1 MRHRIGIKGTALSW
15 FKSYFTNRS
24 QRVCINDSISETVT
38 LDYGLPQRSVIGP
51 GGFSIYMLPLGDI
64 IRKHGLNYHC
74 YADDTQVYLS
84 VNPVQQNVAAAVHRM
99 KTCFDEIRLWMS
111 QNHLKLNDDKT
122 EFIIIGSNPQ
132 RAKVFVP
139 HIRVGDANIVPS
151 TSVRN
156 LGVIFDSSMS
166 MDDHISKAA
175 KSAHISL
182 RNIGRVRKHLNK
194 DTSELLVHA
203 FVSSRL
209 DMGNSLLY
217 GVTNLQLS
225 QLQCIQNMAARIVTL
240 TKTREHI
247 TPVLFDLHWLPV
259 RQRTMYKLGLL
270 CTRSLVIWP
279 PVT

>member
-1 MRHRIGIKGTALSW
+1 MAL
-15 FKSYFTNRS
+15 
-24 QRVCINDSISETVT
+24 
-38 LDYGLPQRSVIGP
+38 
-51 GGFSIYMLPLGDI
+51 
-64 IRKHGLNYHC
+64 C

-84 VNPVQQNVAAAVHRM
+84 VNPVQQNVAAAVQRM
-99 KTCFDEIRLWMS
+99 ETCFDGIRLWMS

-166 MDDHISKAA
+166 MDDHISKSA
-175 KSAHISL
+175 KSARISL

-194 DTSELLVHA
+194 DTSELLVYA

-217 GVTNLQLS
+217 SVTNLQLN
-225 QLQCIQNMAARIVTL
+225 QLQRILAARIVTL
-240 TKTREHI
+240 TKTREHNYH
-247 TPVLFDLHWLPV
+247 T
-259 RQRTMYKLGLL
+259 
-270 CTRSLVIWP
+270 CTI
-279 PVT
+279 

>member
-1 MRHRIGIKGTALSW
+1 MFLSTEDLPSLENVHSENPA
-15 FKSYFTNRS
+15 FHTPKENAFATPLNEP
-24 QRVCINDSISETVT
+24 IFHIS
-38 LDYGLPQRSVIGP
+38 L
-51 GGFSIYMLPLGDI
+51 
-64 IRKHGLNYHC
+64 
-74 YADDTQVYLS
+74 YLS
-84 VNPVQQNVAAAVHRM
+84 VQRM
-99 KTCFDEIRLWMS
+99 ETCFDEIRLWMS

-156 LGVIFDSSMS
+156 LGVIFDSYMS

-175 KSAHISL
+175 KSARISL

-209 DMGNSLLY
+209 DMGNSMLY

-225 QLQCIQNMAARIVTL
+225 LLQRIQNMAARIVTL

-259 RQRTMYKLGLL
+259 RQRTMYKLGLFL
-270 CTRSLVIWP
+270 YKILKPQSHYP
-279 PVT
+279 